1 MKLII
6 LDRDG
11 VINHDSPEY
20 IKSADEWIPID
31 GSIEAIA
38 RLHREGFTVV
48 VATNQAG
55 LARGKFDLDDLEAM
69 HEKLTNLV
77 EEQGAELGAIF
88 YCPHHPD
95 DKCKCR
101 KPLPGMLDA
110 IEAEFNT
117 SVESCYFVGDSLG
130 DLRAGVSKG
139 CKPAL
144 VKTGNGE
151 RTLAQLQDSSL
162 QTEQPIVALAQVQ
175 VFDNLAAAADF
186 IIATTPNVTA
196 SISPTDSS
204 EI

>member
-11 VINHDSPEY
+11 VINHDRDDY
-20 IKSADEWIPID
+20 VKSADECVPID
-31 GSIEAIA
+31 GSIDAIA
-38 RLHREGFTVV
+38 RLHKAGFTVV
-48 VATNQAG
+48 VATNQSG

-69 HEKLTNLV
+69 HEKITGLV

-101 KPLPGMLDA
+101 KPMPGMVDA

-117 SVESCYFVGDSLG
+117 SAEGFYFVGDSLR
-130 DLRAGVSKG
+130 DMQAATTKG
-139 CKPAL
+139 CKPIL

-151 RTLAQLQDSSL
+151 KTITQLADASL
-162 QTEQPIVALAQVQ
+162 QTDAPTLTPDQVQ
-175 VFDNLAAAADF
+175 VFDNLVSAADF
-186 IIATTPNVTA
+186 IIAN
-196 SISPTDSS
+196 DSDTQG
-204 EI
+204 EK